1 MEENETLL
9 IRIDERTKSMCEK
22 IDMIL
27 VHNEKQNGL
36 LDKDGKRITILEAKQ
51 LGKRELVLIV
61 LWCGII
67 ATTVIA
73 FVK

>member
-36 LDKDGKRITILEAKQ
+36 LEKHENKITTIEAKQ
-51 LGKRELVLIV
+51 TGKKELILIV
-61 LWCGII
+61 LWCVII